1 MDGIPTA
8 EERAGALVV
17 VGREESGG
25 GFYIILRSPGGRPV
39 YLGPY
44 DNRDVAKLEATRV
57 RGFVAAVIR
66 AASDARPEDRV
77 IGEAV
82 TWNESETV
90 IPYCELRRQSQQKW

>member
-8 EERAGALVV
+8 KARAEGLVA
-17 VGREESGG
+17 VGREGPGG

-44 DNRDVAKLEATRV
+44 DNRDVARLEATRV

-66 AASDARPEDRV
+66 EAREGREDQV
-77 IGEAV
+77 IGDAV
-82 TWNESETV
+82 TWSESETV
-90 IPYCELRRQSQQKW
+90 IPYCELRRQSQENS